1 MMDRLLFYN
10 YNDVGMLIF
19 DYYADGMKLHKAYVF
34 YTLRQAVKEFRK
46 DNNLQNKK
54 IKILAL

>member
-1 MMDRLLFYN
+1 MMERLLFYH
-10 YNDVGMLIF
+10 YNDVSMLIF
-19 DYYADGMKLHKAYVF
+19 DYYADGIKLHNAYVF
-34 YTLRQAVKEFRK
+34 YTLKKAVKQFRK